1 MAPGRGPRRAPRGG
15 AAGSRGARRAP
26 REGSARRW
34 VALAVAVV
42 ALVAG
47 VWWWFG
53 VREAPAVRLFHQ
65 GRDLQA
71 RGDNAAAISRY
82 QEALAA
88 NPSRVEVRYFLGQLL
103 LADRR
108 AVDAIPHL
116 NAAVEAGVRDDA
128 APFDLARA
136 LASTGDGPAA
146 QRALAR
152 LTVPPQA
159 DTASF
164 AVAGQLAEELGDA
177 PLAVRFY
184 SQAAERA
191 DVPVQV
197 MERLGVL
204 LAATGR
210 PRDAVAVLERALTRT
225 PGHASLH
232 LNLAVAL
239 TQDGQMAKARAS
251 VAEALRLRPDYP
263 QAKALA
269 ERLGR

>member
-1 MAPGRGPRRAPRGG
+1 MRPARVQPEPGRTASVPLGC
-15 AAGSRGARRAP
+15 ARR
-26 REGSARRW
+26 RGCR
-34 VALAVAVV
+34 V
-42 ALVAG
+42 VAG

-53 VREAPAVRLFHQ
+53 VREAPAVRLFHE

-71 RGDNAAAISRY
+71 RGENAAAISRY

-88 NPSRVEVRYFLGQLL
+88 DPSRVEVRYFLGQLL

-108 AVDAIPHL
+108 AADAIPHL

-164 AVAGQLAEELGDA
+164 AAAGQLAEGLGDA
-177 PLAVRFY
+177 PLAIRFY

-191 DVPVQV
+191 DVPVRV
-197 MERLGVL
+197 VERLGR
-204 LAATGR
+204 AAGR
-210 PRDAVAVLERALTRT
+210 HRPSARCRRRARTCAHADAWRCQPAPESGRRARPGRT
-225 PGHASLH
+225 
-232 LNLAVAL
+232 
-239 TQDGQMAKARAS
+239 DGRGRAR

-269 ERLGR
+269 ERLGI

>member
-1 MAPGRGPRRAPRGG
+1 VAPGRGARRAPREG
-15 AAGSRGARRAP
+15 AAGSRGARRA
-26 REGSARRW
+26 SRRG
-34 VALAVAVV
+34 APAVAVV

-53 VREAPAVRLFHQ
+53 VREAPAVRLFHE

-71 RGDNAAAISRY
+71 RGDNAAAIGRY

-88 NPSRVEVRYFLGQLL
+88 DPSRVEVRYFLGQLL

-108 AVDAIPHL
+108 AAAAIPHL

-164 AVAGQLAEELGDA
+164 AAAGQLAEELGDA
-177 PLAVRFY
+177 PLAVRVY
-184 SQAAERA
+184 SQAAERT
-191 DVPVQV
+191 DVPVRV
-197 MERLGVL
+197 VERLGVL
-204 LAATGR
+204 MAAMGR
-210 PRDAVAVLERALTRT
+210 PRDAVAVLERALART
-225 PGHASLH
+225 PEDASLH

-239 TQDGQMAKARAS
+239 AQDGQMAEARAR

-269 ERLGR
+269 ERLGI